1 MKLFVVSDLHSFY
14 TATKKALD
22 ATGFDKNNPDHW
34 LISCGDVFDRGPE
47 SEELLYFLMSLER
60 KILVKG
66 NHDLLLEDCCIREF
80 PYSHDISNGTVKTIN
95 DIGGAGEGYPFDKCC
110 ENTLNRTAAYR
121 DLLVKYFETENYIF
135 VHSWIPLKCLDSLP
149 SHYTRNRRFE
159 FDPEWRKADINAWEQ
174 AMWGNPFELAAQGLN
189 KTSKTIVFGHW
200 HCSAGWAKDESRS
213 EFDADAK
220 WDPYDNK
227 ELKVIGVDRCT
238 AYTGKV
244 NVLVLEDNFINKEG
258 N

>member
-22 ATGFDKNNPDHW
+22 AAGFDKNNPDHW

>member
-1 MKLFVVSDLHSFY
+1 MKFFVVSDIHSHY
-14 TATKKALD
+14 TPFKSALD
-22 ATGFDKNNPDHW
+22 IAGFDKNNPDHW
-34 LISCGDVFDRGPE
+34 LISCGDAFDRGPE

-80 PYSHDISNGTVKTIN
+80 PYSYDISNGTVKTIN

-149 SHYTRNRRFE
+149 KHYTRDRQFE
-159 FDPEWRKADINAWEQ
+159 YDPDWRNADINAWEQ
-174 AMWGNPFELAAQGLN
+174 AMWGNPFELAEQGLN
-189 KTSKTIVFGHW
+189 KTGKTLVVGHW
-200 HCSAGWAKDESRS
+200 HCSTGWSKDEGRS
-213 EFDADAK
+213 EFDVDAR
-220 WDPYDNK
+220 WDPYINETQK
-227 ELKVIGVDRCT
+227 IIGIDACT
-238 AYTGKV
+238 AYTRKV
-244 NVLVLEDNFINKEG
+244 NVLIIEDNFI
-258 N
+258 